1 VKDKLAGSG
10 VAFVGR
16 VVGVEPVATSSGI
29 AQFDYRF
36 RVDHAVKGTLGEQ
49 MTVRAAKLVDI
60 DNQVVTPRSD
70 VTIGVLATRA
80 NGRFVTSSCS
90 LVDPGTLMGA
100 ADEPK
105 GGTIKVVIGLMLLV
119 LVVAY
124 SIRRLRRRQQ
134 AEWRQGRG

>member
-16 VVGVEPVATSSGI
+16 VVGVDAVAMSSGI

-49 MTVRAAKLVDI
+49 VTVRAAKLVDI

>member
-16 VVGVEPVATSSGI
+16 VVGVDTVATSSGI
-29 AQFDYRF
+29 AQFDYHF
-36 RVDHAVKGTLGEQ
+36 RVDHVVKGTLGEQ
-49 MTVRAAKLVDI
+49 VTVRAAKLVDI

-80 NGRFVTSSCS
+80 KGRFVTSSCS

-105 GGTIKVVIGLMLLV
+105 GGTIKVVIGLVLLA

-124 SIRRLRRRQQ
+124 SVRRLRRRQQ
-134 AEWRQGRG
+134 AEGRAGRR